1 MNVLD
6 CQWVANTRRNY
17 RRATVRAL
25 MTGAFVLGFLCGGGL
40 LLWLL

>member
-6 CQWVANTRRNY
+6 CQWVANARRNY
-17 RRATVRAL
+17 RRTTVRAL
-25 MTGAFVLGFLCGGGL
+25 MTGTFVLGFLCGGGL